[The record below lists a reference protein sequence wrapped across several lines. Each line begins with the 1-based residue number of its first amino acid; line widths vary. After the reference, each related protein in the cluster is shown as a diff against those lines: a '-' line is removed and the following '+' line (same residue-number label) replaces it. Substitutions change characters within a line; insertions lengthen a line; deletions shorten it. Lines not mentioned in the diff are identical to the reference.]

1 MDCFVALRCICGF
14 TLQMPAWV
22 SANGIHS
29 LGTLS
34 VTFYD
39 DDATE
44 AVVSFMTNGALMP
57 VPPC

>member
-1 MDCFVALRCICGF
+1 
-14 TLQMPAWV
+14 MPAWV